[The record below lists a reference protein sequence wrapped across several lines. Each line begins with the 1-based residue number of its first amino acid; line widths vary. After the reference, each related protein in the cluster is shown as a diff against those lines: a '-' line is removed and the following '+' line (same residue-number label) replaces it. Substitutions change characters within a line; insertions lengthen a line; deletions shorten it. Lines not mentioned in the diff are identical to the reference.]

1 MIGSTPV
8 LAIEQYEL
16 GSRIRKILTEGDNII
31 VGTDYE
37 GFQNRHDYTGISFL
51 KLRPVTK

>member
-1 MIGSTPV
+1 M

-16 GSRIRKILTEGDNII
+16 GSRIRKLVVDGDDII

-37 GFQNRHDYTGISFL
+37 NDDSYTGISFL
-51 KLRPVTK
+51 KLRRITK